1 VSAAA
6 SPRSSRPSAILD
18 RWRES
23 LARRRPWSSSRPSRV
38 RLGDFGRRAPV
49 HDSEGV
55 SVYDALTRQFLQDMR
70 TPLAGR
76 GLVVSVEAEPG
87 WTDALPQSV
96 DLTTARSTGDPAR
109 EVGEKTLDWV
119 LLDRCVQQLP
129 EPAVGLERIVSRLQP
144 GALLVTLFTGI
155 ARPEPGHLRPLWSVA
170 PYAAR
175 RLHEDRDE
183 LEHVEVSQYGNV
195 ALALAWLY
203 GLPADGLSDEELAT
217 VDAAYPVLV
226 AVTARK
232 RGEPR

>member
-1 VSAAA
+1 M
-6 SPRSSRPSAILD
+6 
-18 RWRES
+18 E
-23 LARRRPWSSSRPSRV
+23 
-38 RLGDFGRRAPV
+38 LGDFGRRAPV
-49 HDSEGV
+49 RDSDGV

-76 GLVVSVEAEPG
+76 GLVVSVEAGPG

-96 DLTTARSTGDPAR
+96 DLTTARSTGDPER
-109 EVGEKTLDWV
+109 EVGEAVDWV
-119 LLDRCVQQLP
+119 LLDRCLQQLR
-129 EPAVGLERIVSRLQP
+129 EPAVGLEKIVSRLQP

-155 ARPEPGHLRPLWSVA
+155 ARPEPDDLRPLWSVA

-203 GLPADGLSDEELAT
+203 GLPTDGLSDEELAT

>member
-1 VSAAA
+1 VSATA
-6 SPRSSRPSAILD
+6 SPRSSRSSAILD

-23 LARRRPWSSSRPSRV
+23 LARRRPWSFSRPSRV
-38 RLGDFGRRAPV
+38 GLGDFGRRAPV
-49 HDSEGV
+49 RDSDGV

-76 GLVVSVEAEPG
+76 GLAVSVEAEPG
-87 WTDALPQSV
+87 WTDALPQIV

-109 EVGEKTLDWV
+109 EVGEAVDWV
-119 LLDRCVQQLP
+119 LLDRCLQQLP
-129 EPAVGLERIVSRLQP
+129 EPAVGLEKIVSRLQP

-232 RGEPR
+232 RGQPR